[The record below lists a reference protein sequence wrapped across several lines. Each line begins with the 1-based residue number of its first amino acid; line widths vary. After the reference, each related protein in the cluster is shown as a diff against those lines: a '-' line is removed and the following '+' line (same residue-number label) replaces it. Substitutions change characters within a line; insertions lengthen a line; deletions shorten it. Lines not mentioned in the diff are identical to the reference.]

1 MERGEERNRG
11 SRADHLFIV
20 FFGGSVVLLI
30 IFITILAS
38 VPPVSK
44 DALVHHLAIPKL
56 YLKHG
61 GIYEIPFMPFSYY
74 PMNLDLLYL
83 VPLYFGN
90 DIIPKF
96 MHFSFALLTGWLLFG
111 YLRRRLNTTYALL
124 GAILF
129 LSIPVIVKLSIT
141 VYVDLGLVF
150 FSTAALLLVLKWLE
164 RGFSPK
170 YLFFSAVFSGLAMG
184 TKYNGMV
191 AFFLLSLFVPFMY
204 SRFAQDEKGRFFKSI
219 GYGLLFVVIGL
230 LVFSPWVIRN
240 YAWTNNPVF
249 PLYDHWF
256 NPQKGEVKKSIG
268 IFAYRALMYGEP
280 WWEIVLLPVRVF
292 FEGKDGSPQ
301 YFDGKL
307 NPFLFFLPFF
317 AFFQTRRDPVRVRIE
332 KKILLAYTVLFFAFA
347 LFGSGFRIRYIA
359 PVIPALV
366 ILSVFGVRKM
376 VEAIRKS
383 GKGAFRSTA
392 LLAFLLMVT
401 VSLGLNLRYIIGQ
414 YRYVAPFD
422 YLTGRLSRDQYIARY
437 RPEYRAM
444 QYINRHLPT
453 DALILFIFLG
463 NRGYYCER
471 RYLFDMQNNKST
483 LQRIA
488 ESAEGY
494 EDIAVGLKKMGV
506 THLFMHSGI
515 FAKWAEITFDEKRQE
530 LLKGFFEKY
539 AKLGYSQ
546 SGYTLYILSQIAS
559 PSAPPFAS
567 TMSSSP

>member
-11 SRADHLFIV
+11 PRTDHLFIV
-20 FFGGSVVLLI
+20 FLGGSVVLLI

-44 DALVHHLAIPKL
+44 DALVHHLAIPNL

-83 VPLYFGN
+83 IPLYFGN

-111 YLRRRLNTTYALL
+111 YLRRRLNATYALL

-170 YLFFSAVFSGLAMG
+170 YLVFSAVFSGLAMG
-184 TKYNGMV
+184 TKYNGLV
-191 AFFLLSLFVPFMY
+191 AFFILSLFVPFMY
-204 SRFAQDEKGRFFKSI
+204 SRFAQDEKGRFFNSI
-219 GYGLLFVVIGL
+219 GYGLLFVVVGL
-230 LVFSPWVIRN
+230 IVFSPWVIRN

-256 NPQKGEVKKSIG
+256 NPQKGEVQKSIG
-268 IFAYRALMYGEP
+268 IFAYRALMYGES

-307 NPFLFFLPFF
+307 NPFLFFLPFVGF
-317 AFFQTRRDPVRVRIE
+317 WRIGDEPVSVRTE

-359 PVIPALV
+359 PAIPPLV
-366 ILSVFGVRKM
+366 ILSVFGVRRM
-376 VEAIRKS
+376 VETIGKS
-383 GKGAFRSTA
+383 GKGAFRSA
-392 LLAFLLMVT
+392 GLVAVLFMVT
-401 VSLGLNLRYIIGQ
+401 FSVGLNLHYIIGQ
-414 YRYVAPFD
+414 YGYVAPFD
-422 YLTGRLSRDQYIARY
+422 YLTGRLSRDQYIVRY
-437 RPEYRAM
+437 RPEYPAM
-444 QYINRHLPT
+444 QYINRHLPP
-453 DALILFIFLG
+453 DALVLFIFLG

-471 RYLFDMQNNKST
+471 RYLFDMHNNRSA
-483 LQRIA
+483 LQRIVENA
-488 ESAEGY
+488 QDY
-494 EDIAVGLKKMGV
+494 EDIVLGLKKMGV
-506 THLFMHSGI
+506 THLLMHSDI
-515 FAKWAEITFDEKRQE
+515 FVKWAKITFDEKGQA
-530 LLKGFFEKY
+530 LLKGFFEKHV
-539 AKLGYSQ
+539 KVGYSQ
-546 SGYTLYILSQIAS
+546 SGYTLYILSQLAS
-559 PSAPPFAS
+559 S
-567 TMSSSP
+567 